1 MVKFMPGKLMSRL
14 LERLYTASAH
24 IPLDMRRGAAALATI
39 LLALSILLA
48 AFQIG
53 PGAQLSGTVDEHQD
67 VYIPIDVKPAH
78 DVYIDVNVKALSG
91 GHFEVS
97 LLSENHA
104 YIKGEDFILKSG
116 ESRCVE
122 LFYYFTGNAS
132 KAYIRIAASDGKI
145 KYDVGVEQIPR
156 FDDGLQGDA
165 PDGCE
170 QAPVIGSVSGN
181 GSGLSFRGFLTGMY
195 DTDRGLDQS
204 DYYKIHVKTS
214 GEAMLK
220 VTAYPVD
227 GSPRLG
233 LTAIWGGYA
242 IDSDEAEANNGSVS
256 VKVKYVEAVEGDL
269 CLRVYSA
276 HVSSYQVNLTL
287 VEYTAPP
294 PPPEHPPIQPPSD
307 FLPHFWILVI
317 LLILL
322 FLWIVGAKPVG
333 PLARLNEKIEK
344 AYLKFEAM
352 ARKVMRC
359 EEPAP
364 IKPAAT
370 RAIAKFLVAVF
381 LASAAAIE
389 AWIAALGL
397 LPGALLTSI
406 EQWYRAL
413 TYWMLHANVEHI
425 VGNLAFFLTMAPWIE
440 HRVGRAKLFMYFI
453 LPLNLGAVLAHL
465 AWSLILGSLWIYAIG
480 ASGAISGIA
489 GMFYVLY
496 PGKHFI
502 ILGKRV
508 NAEAYLSM
516 WFALNL
522 IYAFLDVGGGVAY
535 FAHVG
540 GFLAGLG
547 VGAYERRA
555 A

>member
-1 MVKFMPGKLMSRL
+1 MTLTHVL
-14 LERLYTASAH
+14 
-24 IPLDMRRGAAALATI
+24 LDMRRGAAVLASI
-39 LLALSILLA
+39 LLVASILLA
-48 AFQIG
+48 ASQLNS
-53 PGAQLSGTVDEHQD
+53 GAPLSGTVDEHKD

-78 DVYIDVNVKALSG
+78 DVYINVNVKALSG
-91 GHFEVS
+91 GHFEVA

-104 YIKGEDFILKSG
+104 YIKGEDFILESG
-116 ESRCVE
+116 ESHRVE
-122 LFYYFTGNAS
+122 LLYYFTGNTS
-132 KAYIRIAASDGKI
+132 KAYIRIAARYGEI
-145 KYDVGVEQIPR
+145 RYDATVDMIPR
-156 FDDGLQGDA
+156 FDDGIQGDA
-165 PDGCE
+165 PDSCE

-181 GSGLSFRGFLTGMY
+181 GSGLSLRGFLTGMY

-214 GEAMLK
+214 GEAILK
-220 VTAYPVD
+220 VTAYPVN

-233 LTAIWGGYA
+233 LMAIWGGYA
-242 IDSDEAEANNGSVS
+242 IDSDEAETNNGSVS

-276 HVSSYQVNLTL
+276 HVGSYQVNLTL
-287 VEYTAPP
+287 VEYEAPP

-333 PLARLNEKIEK
+333 PLAKLNEKIEK

-364 IKPAAT
+364 VKPAAT

-381 LASAAAIE
+381 LASAAALE

-397 LPGALLTSI
+397 LPGALLISM
-406 EQWYRAL
+406 EQWYRVL

-440 HRVGRAKLFMYFI
+440 HRVGRAKLFTYFI
-453 LPLNLGAVLAHL
+453 LPLNLGAVFAHL
-465 AWSLILGSLWIYAIG
+465 AWSLIFDSLWIYVIG

-489 GMFYVLY
+489 GMFYALY
-496 PGKHFI
+496 PDKHFI

-516 WFALNL
+516 WFILNL
-522 IYAFLDVGGGVAY
+522 IYAFLNVGGGVAY

-547 VGAYERRA
+547 VGAYERRIA
-555 A
+555 

>member
-1 MVKFMPGKLMSRL
+1 MVKFVSGKLISHSL
-14 LERLYTASAH
+14 KRLYMALIH
-24 IPLDMRRGAAALATI
+24 VLLDMRRGAAVLASI
-39 LLALSILLA
+39 LLVASILLA
-48 AFQIG
+48 AYQIS
-53 PGAQLSGTVDEHQD
+53 PGTPLSGTVDEHKD

-78 DVYIDVNVKALSG
+78 DVHINVNVKALSG
-91 GHFEVS
+91 GHFEVA
-97 LLSENHA
+97 LLSENYAH
-104 YIKGEDFILKSG
+104 IKGEDFILESG
-116 ESRCVE
+116 ESHRVE
-122 LFYYFTGNAS
+122 LLYYFTGNTS
-132 KAYIRIAASDGKI
+132 KAYIRIAARYGEI
-145 KYDVGVEQIPR
+145 RYDATVEQIPR
-156 FDDGLQGDA
+156 FDDGVQGDA
-165 PDGCE
+165 PNSCE

-181 GSGLSFRGFLTGMY
+181 GSGLSFHGFLTGMY
-195 DTDRGLDQS
+195 DLDRGLDQS
-204 DYYKIHVKTS
+204 DYYKIHVKTG
-214 GEAMLK
+214 GEAVLK
-220 VTAYPVD
+220 VTAYPVN

-233 LTAIWGGYA
+233 LMAIWGGYA
-242 IDSDEAEANNGSVS
+242 IDSDEAETNNGSVS

-276 HVSSYQVNLTL
+276 HVGSYQVNLTL
-287 VEYTAPP
+287 IEYETPL

-307 FLPHFWILVI
+307 FLPHFWILII

-333 PLARLNEKIEK
+333 FLAKLNEKIEK

-352 ARKVMRC
+352 ARKLMRC

-381 LASAAAIE
+381 LASAAALE
-389 AWIAALGL
+389 AWITALGL
-397 LPGALLTSI
+397 LPGALLVSM
-406 EQWYRAL
+406 EQWYRVL

-440 HRVGRAKLFMYFI
+440 HRVGRAKLFVYFI

-465 AWSLILGSLWIYAIG
+465 AWSLIFDSLWIYAIG

-489 GMFYVLY
+489 GMFYTLY
-496 PGKHFI
+496 PDKHFI

-522 IYAFLDVGGGVAY
+522 IYAFLNVGGGVAY

-547 VGAYERRA
+547 VGAYERRIA
-555 A
+555 

>member
-1 MVKFMPGKLMSRL
+1 MVKFMPGTLISRSPKH
-14 LERLYTASAH
+14 LYMALTH
-24 IPLDMRRGAAALATI
+24 VLLDMRRGAAVLASI
-39 LLALSILLA
+39 LLVASILLA
-48 AFQIG
+48 ASQLG
-53 PGAQLSGTVDEHQD
+53 PGAPLSGTVDEYQD

-78 DVYIDVNVKALSG
+78 DVYVNVDVKALSG

-97 LLSENHA
+97 LLSENRA
-104 YIKGEDFILKSG
+104 YIKGEDFVLKSG
-116 ESRCVE
+116 ESHRVE
-122 LFYYFTGNAS
+122 LSYYFTNNAS
-132 KAYIRIAASDGKI
+132 KAYIRIATGDGKI
-145 KYDVGVEQIPR
+145 KYDIDVEMIPR
-156 FDDGLQGDA
+156 FDDGVQGDA
-165 PDGCE
+165 PNSCE

-195 DTDRGLDQS
+195 DLDRGLDQS
-204 DYYKIHVKTS
+204 DYYKIHVKTG
-214 GEAMLK
+214 GEAVLK
-220 VTAYPVD
+220 VTAYPVN
-227 GSPRLG
+227 GSPRIG
-233 LTAIWGGYA
+233 LMAIWGGYT
-242 IDSDEAEANNGSVS
+242 IDSDEAETNDGSAS

-276 HVSSYQVNLTL
+276 HVGSYQVNLTL
-287 VEYTAPP
+287 IEYETPP

-322 FLWIVGAKPVG
+322 FLWIVGAKPAG
-333 PLARLNEKIEK
+333 PLAKLNEKIER

-381 LASAAAIE
+381 LASAVALE

-440 HRVGRAKLFMYFI
+440 HKVGRAKLFAYFI
-453 LPLNLGAVLAHL
+453 LPLNLGAVSAHL
-465 AWSLILGSLWIYAIG
+465 AWSLVLGSLWTYAIG

-496 PGKHFI
+496 PEKHFI

-508 NAEAYLSM
+508 NAEAYLAM

-522 IYAFLDVGGGVAY
+522 MYALLDAGGGVAY

-547 VGAYERRA
+547 VGALERRA